1 MKNKR
6 TVKIGAVWA
15 LTAFAAAAS
24 AHFADC
30 PEKGSAWFDAIER
43 VRPLVE
49 KSDRMVTLKELKKLP
64 TWALQEVAKAAAE
77 RPFQTRRYKVIAAG
91 LMTEF
96 ERRRADRAAKE
107 TAEHAKAEE
116 A

>member
-15 LTAFAAAAS
+15 LAAFAAAAS

-49 KSDRMVTLKELKKLP
+49 KSDRAVTLKELKKLP
-64 TWALQEVAKAAAE
+64 TWALQTVAKAAAE

-107 TAEHAKAEE
+107 EAEHASV
-116 A
+116 

>member
-1 MKNKR
+1 MNNKR

-30 PEKGSAWFDAIER
+30 PERGSAWFDAIEK

-49 KSDRMVTLKELKKLP
+49 KSDRAATLKELKKLP
-64 TWALQEVAKAAAE
+64 TWALQTVAKAAAE

-107 TAEHAKAEE
+107 EAEYARG
-116 A
+116 

>member
-6 TVKIGAVWA
+6 TVKIGATWA
-15 LTAFAAAAS
+15 LAAFATAAA

-49 KSDRMVTLKELKKLP
+49 KSDRAVTLKELKKLP

-77 RPFQTRRYKVIAAG
+77 RPFQTRRYKTIASG

-96 ERRRADRAAKE
+96 ERRRANRAAKE
-107 TAEHAKAEE
+107 AKENA
-116 A
+116 

>member
-24 AHFADC
+24 AHFADR

-49 KSDRMVTLKELKKLP
+49 KSDRAVTLKELKRLP

-107 TAEHAKAEE
+107 EAEHASV
-116 A
+116 

>member
-15 LTAFAAAAS
+15 LTAFATAAAV
-24 AHFADC
+24 HYADA
-30 PEKGSAWFDAIER
+30 PERGQAWFDAIER
-43 VRPLVE
+43 VKPLVE
-49 KSDRMVTLKELKKLP
+49 KSDRAVTLKELKKLP

-107 TAEHAKAEE
+107 EAEHASV
-116 A
+116 

>member
-15 LTAFAAAAS
+15 LTAFATAAS

-49 KSDRMVTLKELKKLP
+49 KSGRAVTLKELKKLP
-64 TWALQEVAKAAAE
+64 TWALQTVAKAAAE
-77 RPFQTRRYKVIAAG
+77 RPFQTRRYKVVAAG

-96 ERRRADRAAKE
+96 ERRRADKLAKE
-107 TAEHAKAEE
+107 AQEAHA
-116 A
+116 